1 MFSPAGS
8 RLPWKS
14 FHDSTCRS
22 VVCCRCPWFQ
32 STATVSDSVCA
43 PAMVTAPAGVAPT
56 TASGAAT
63 TAASPVRISP
73 PRTNREPSN
82 ARIMVPPLIEVS
94 TSAHPYTAFAARGS
108 RRVNI
113 LLSYIRR
120 RGQPRTGPPVP
131 RRAALAVPAAATA
144 GAALPGCECGSVP
157 VAGRLVAAGVTPAAA
172 LAFLLSAP
180 AINPIVL
187 TATAVAFPDRPVMV
201 LARLLAS
208 LLASIVV
215 GLLWLALG
223 RDDLVRPARRWT
235 PPAGPRLRTFLAS
248 AQHDFLQAGGFL
260 VVGAGAAATLQTL
273 VPRRVVDSFA
283 HAGPLTVLALGVL
296 AVLLAL
302 CSEADAFVAAGLK
315 QFSLT
320 ARLAFLVVGPMV
332 DVKLIALQAGTF
344 GPRFAWRF
352 APLTFAVAL
361 VSAGL
366 VGWWLL

>member
-1 MFSPAGS
+1 VSRPAPTPVPAKVR
-8 RLPWKS
+8 RLPAEAALAL
-14 FHDSTCRS
+14 
-22 VVCCRCPWFQ
+22 VVVLILAAVALRPALTGLLGRPAAANW
-32 STATVSDSVCA
+32 ATVFLAVTIQ
-43 PAMVTAPAGVAPT
+43 AMPFLVLGVAV
-56 TASGAAT
+56 SGAI
-63 TAASPVRISP
+63 AAF
-73 PRTNREPSN
+73 
-82 ARIMVPPLIEVS
+82 VPPGAI
-94 TSAHPYTAFAARGS
+94 AR
-108 RRVNI
+108 
-113 LLSYIRR
+113 LL
-120 RGQPRTGPPVP
+120 P

-144 GAALPGCECGSVP
+144 GVALPGCECGSVP

-187 TATAVAFPDRPVMV
+187 TATAVAFPHQPVMV
-201 LARLLAS
+201 LARFLAS
-208 LLASIVV
+208 LLASVAV
-215 GLLWLALG
+215 GLLWLAVG
-223 RDDLVRPARRWT
+223 RDDLLRPARRWA
-235 PPAGPRLRTFLAS
+235 PPPGSPPSSRLRMFLAS

-273 VPRRVVDSFA
+273 VPRKVVDSFA
-283 HAGPLTVLALGVL
+283 HAGPFTLLVLGVL

-332 DVKLIALQAGTF
+332 DIKLIALQAGTF